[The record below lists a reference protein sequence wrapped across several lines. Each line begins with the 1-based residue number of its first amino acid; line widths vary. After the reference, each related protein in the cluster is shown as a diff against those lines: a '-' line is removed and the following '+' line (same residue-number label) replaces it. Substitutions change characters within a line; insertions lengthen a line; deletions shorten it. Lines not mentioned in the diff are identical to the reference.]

1 MYLSAL
7 PLDEVKLFL
16 KIDDEQNET
25 DEEIVNMI
33 NASLQFIEKRTNIIM
48 FARNHTYYGCN
59 FVNVYDYPINTADAG
74 QKRNTYTIVPTI
86 DGEVTLNVGYLS
98 SLDIPSDLKQA
109 ALQMI
114 KVWFYES
121 EKQIN
126 TSLIPTNVIEV
137 IDANKRFIV

>member
-1 MYLSAL
+1 MYIDVL

-16 KIDDEQNET
+16 KIDDDQNET
-25 DEEIVNMI
+25 DAEITAMI
-33 NASLQFIEKRTNIIM
+33 NAALQFIEKRTNIIM
-48 FARNHTYYGCN
+48 FARNHAYIGSS
-59 FVNVYDYPINTADAG
+59 FVNVYDYPINTPDAG
-74 QKRNTYTIVPTI
+74 QKRNFYSIVPTTN
-86 DGEVTLNVGYLS
+86 GEVTLNVGYLS
-98 SLDIPSDLKQA
+98 SLDIPFDLKQA

-137 IDANKRFIV
+137 IDANRRFIC